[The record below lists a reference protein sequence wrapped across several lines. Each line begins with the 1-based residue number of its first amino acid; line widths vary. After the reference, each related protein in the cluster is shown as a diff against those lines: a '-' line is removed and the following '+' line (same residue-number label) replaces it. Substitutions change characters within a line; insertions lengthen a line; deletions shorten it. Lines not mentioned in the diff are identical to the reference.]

1 MKIAILTIGNELMS
15 GRTADTNSSFIARE
29 ANLQG
34 WRVEA
39 MMSVEDNFAVIKS
52 RLNYLL
58 PLADVLICTGGLGPT
73 ADDIT
78 TEAIAQ
84 AFGLPL
90 YKDENVLNRIKD
102 IFIKRNLVWTE
113 NNTKQAMFPQ
123 GAEIIPNNA
132 GTAAGFALR
141 VKEKWIFVIPG
152 VPWET
157 QKMFPE
163 GVIPILR
170 REFPQKEQ
178 YLAKQTIKTFGLG
191 EAVVDKNLADI
202 DFNALGVNIGFY
214 PVFPENHLVLVSRQA
229 TLRAAEEKLKLA
241 CDEVAVRLN
250 KYIFSYDEET
260 MEEIVAGLLKE
271 KKLTIAVAESC
282 TGGLI
287 TSRLT
292 DIPGSSEYL
301 ERSVITYS
309 NKAKVSLLN
318 VPAAIIEKYGAVSEE
333 TARLMAEGVRKLAGT
348 DLGLA
353 STGIAG
359 PAGGSE
365 AKPAGTVYL
374 ALSDAAK
381 TVCRHYVYRW
391 DRKRNKLIF
400 SQVALLLL
408 KNYLQEKG

>member
-1 MKIAILTIGNELMS
+1 M
-15 GRTADTNSSFIARE
+15 
-29 ANLQG
+29 
-34 WRVEA
+34 
-39 MMSVEDNFAVIKS
+39 
-52 RLNYLL
+52 
-58 PLADVLICTGGLGPT
+58 
-73 ADDIT
+73 
-78 TEAIAQ
+78 
-84 AFGLPL
+84 
-90 YKDENVLNRIKD
+90 
-102 IFIKRNLVWTE
+102 
-113 NNTKQAMFPQ
+113 
-123 GAEIIPNNA
+123 
-132 GTAAGFALR
+132 
-141 VKEKWIFVIPG
+141 
-152 VPWET
+152 
-157 QKMFPE
+157 
-163 GVIPILR
+163 
-170 REFPQKEQ
+170 
-178 YLAKQTIKTFGLG
+178 
-191 EAVVDKNLADI
+191 
-202 DFNALGVNIGFY
+202 
-214 PVFPENHLVLVSRQA
+214 
-229 TLRAAEEKLKLA
+229 
-241 CDEVAVRLN
+241 
-250 KYIFSYDEET
+250 
-260 MEEIVAGLLKE
+260 
-271 KKLTIAVAESC
+271 AESC